1 MTFTVLLAI
10 IGTESQKGWLFVL
23 YFTFYIHCFSVCICV
38 LFIQLLLIL
47 LVSVLAR
54 TMWMYIL
61 LNKSYVTVL
70 YLLDI
75 FVYLKYLLIPNLFIF
90 LSVRFTCLN
99 PGLSDCYLLFY
110 FDRPLSRVLCLV
122 LLPLVSIVR
131 FPSVYSLFQVM
142 PGVYIYIALCSCCVV
157 PSGCVLP

>member
-1 MTFTVLLAI
+1 MSWQEQCGCEF
-10 IGTESQKGWLFVL
+10 
-23 YFTFYIHCFSVCICV
+23 
-38 LFIQLLLIL
+38 LIL
-47 LVSVLAR
+47 SV
-54 TMWMYIL
+54 IL
-61 LNKSYVTVL
+61 LNKGYVTVL

-75 FVYLKYLLIPNLFIF
+75 FVYLKYLLIPNLFKF
-90 LSVRFTCLN
+90 LSVRFTCLS
-99 PGLSDCYLLFY
+99 PGLSDCYFLFY

-142 PGVYIYIALCSCCVV
+142 PGMCIYIALCSCCVV